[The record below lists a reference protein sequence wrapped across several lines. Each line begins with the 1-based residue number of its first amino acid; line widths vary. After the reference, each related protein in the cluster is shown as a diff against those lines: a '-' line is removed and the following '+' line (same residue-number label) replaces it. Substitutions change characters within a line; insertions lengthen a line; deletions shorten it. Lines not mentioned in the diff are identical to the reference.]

1 MDPVTDVL
9 AGLPL
14 MSPPSVP
21 QCDAEQ
27 RTTIGA
33 AVELV
38 DVGGRT
44 MAYHRAGNGPPL
56 VLLHGGWSDGRAWRP
71 QLAGL
76 ADGFDV
82 IAWDAPGCGGSYDP
96 PGGMTLADY
105 ADALAELLA
114 ALGVDRAHVG
124 GLSWGGGLAVALYH
138 HHPKLVR
145 SLLLA
150 GAYAGWKG
158 SLPPEEVEARLRR
171 VRGEAER
178 PPAEWMGGYLP
189 SFFSGP
195 APPEAIDLIRMMMS
209 DIRAAGLLPML
220 NAFAAADLREVLPT
234 IAVPTLLLWGE
245 DDARA
250 PIRPVAEALLSSI
263 PGSELVVL
271 PGAGHYVNL
280 AAPDAFSAE
289 VRRFLGAVS

>member
-1 MDPVTDVL
+1 VGKVDDV
-9 AGLPL
+9 A
-14 MSPPSVP
+14 
-21 QCDAEQ
+21 DAEQ

-56 VLLHGGWSDGRAWRP
+56 VLLHGGWSDGRAWQP
-71 QLAGL
+71 QLTSL
-76 ADGFDV
+76 APRFDV
-82 IAWDAPGCGGSYDP
+82 IAWDAPGCGGSEDP
-96 PGGMTLADY
+96 PAGTTLADY

-114 ALGVDRAHVG
+114 VLGVDRAHLG
-124 GLSWGGGLAVALYH
+124 GLSWGGGLAIALYE

-158 SLPPEEVEARLRR
+158 SLPPEEIETRLRR
-171 VRGEAER
+171 VRAEAER

-195 APPEAIDLIRMMMS
+195 APPEAIDLIQLMAP
-209 DIRAAGLLPML
+209 DIRASGVLPML
-220 NAFAAADLREVLPT
+220 TAFADADLREVLPT

-245 DDARA
+245 ADARA

-271 PGAGHYVNL
+271 PGVGHYINL
-280 AAPDAFSAE
+280 AAPDAFNAE
-289 VRRFLGAVS
+289 VRRFLDAVP